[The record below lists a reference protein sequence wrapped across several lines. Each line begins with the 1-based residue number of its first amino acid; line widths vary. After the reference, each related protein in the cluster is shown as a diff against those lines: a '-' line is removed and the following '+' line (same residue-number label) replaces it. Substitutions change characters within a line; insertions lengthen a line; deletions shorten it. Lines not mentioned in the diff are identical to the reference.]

1 MPNHTKINELEHPL
15 PIFPQNCRMQQMM
28 LRWLLCC
35 GIALCGYSAAA
46 QPSSTDWFLKDPESD
61 QVQGTSTDKV
71 YETLLKDRESRQVIV
86 AVIDGGVDITHEDL
100 KDLIWTNKGE
110 VAGNGVDDDNNG
122 YVDDVHGWN
131 FIGGKNG
138 SVAEDSYEMTRE
150 YVRLKEKYTDSN
162 VKLNK
167 KEKAEYEKFLKLED
181 KYRKLKE
188 KNEKSFDYYKLLYLN
203 LRRSIDTLKAVLNTD
218 TLTVEKL
225 QAYEPDAMTLIFAK
239 GYILNLVKQ
248 TGDELTPAQLDEE
261 LSEAYN
267 HYRVIVE
274 FGYNEAY
281 DSRQI
286 VGDNYND
293 PYEKGYGNNDVVG
306 PDARHGTHVAGL
318 IAANRKND
326 LGIKG
331 IADNVLIMPV
341 RAVPNG
347 DERDKDV
354 ANAIIYATDNGAQ
367 IINMSFGKS
376 YSPEKEVV
384 DKAVKYAEKKGVLL
398 IHAAG
403 NDGQDLDK
411 EREFPNRYYADGKE
425 AKNWIEV
432 GASSFGADEDFIGDF
447 SNYGKNSVDVFAPGL
462 YMYSTVANNKY
473 EELQGTS
480 MAAPVVSG
488 VAAMLMSYFPDL
500 TAAQVKDIIRQSSRR
515 FDGLKVQQPKT
526 RKEVPMSD
534 LSITGGLINAFE
546 AVKLAQSLNDV
557 KVIK

>member
-1 MPNHTKINELEHPL
+1 MERAL
-15 PIFPQNCRMQQMM
+15 PIFRQNCAMQQKM

-35 GIALCGYSAAA
+35 GIVLSGFGAIS
-46 QPSSTDWFLKDPESD
+46 QPSSTDWFLKDPETD

-86 AVIDGGVDITHEDL
+86 AVIDGGVDINHEDL
-100 KDLIWTNKGE
+100 QGIIWTNKDE
-110 VAGNGVDDDNNG
+110 VAGNGLDDDNNG
-122 YVDDVHGWN
+122 YIDDVHGWN

-138 SVAEDSYEMTRE
+138 NVAEDSYEMTRE
-150 YVRLKEKYTDSN
+150 YVRLKKKYGDPN
-162 VKLNK
+162 VKVSK
-167 KEKAEYEKFLKLED
+167 KEKAEYEKYLKLED
-181 KYRKLKE
+181 KFHKLKA
-188 KNEKSFDYYKLLYLN
+188 KNEKSFEYYKLLYVN
-203 LRRSIDTLKAVLNTD
+203 LRKSIDTLKATLQTD
-218 TLTVEKL
+218 TLTAEKL
-225 QAYEPDAMTLIFAK
+225 EAYEPDGMALVFAR
-239 GYILNLVKQ
+239 GYILNLIKQ
-248 TGDELTPAQLDEE
+248 TGGELTPSELDAE
-261 LSEAYN
+261 LTEAYN

-274 FGYNEAY
+274 YGYNEDY
-281 DSRQI
+281 DSREVI
-286 VGDNYND
+286 GDNYND
-293 PYEKGYGNNDVVG
+293 PYEKGYGNNDVIG
-306 PDARHGTHVAGL
+306 PDAQHGTHVAGL
-318 IAANRKND
+318 IAANRKNE
-326 LGIKG
+326 LGVKG
-331 IADNVLIMPV
+331 IADNVLIMPI

-354 ANAIIYATDNGAQ
+354 ANAIIYAADNGAH

-398 IHAAG
+398 IHASG

-425 AKNWIEV
+425 SKNWMEV
-432 GASSFGADEDFIGDF
+432 GASSYGANEDFIGDF
-447 SNYGKNSVDVFAPGL
+447 SNYGKATVDVFAPGL
-462 YMYSTVANNKY
+462 YMYSTVPNNRY

-488 VAAMLMSYFPDL
+488 VAALLMSYFPDL

-526 RKEVPMSD
+526 RKEVHMSD

-546 AVKLAQSLNDV
+546 AVKLAQSLNDM

>member
-1 MPNHTKINELEHPL
+1 
-15 PIFPQNCRMQQMM
+15 MM

-35 GIALCGYSAAA
+35 GIVLAGAGLQA
-46 QPSSTDWFLKDPESD
+46 QPSSTDWFLKDPQTDS
-61 QVQGTSTDKV
+61 VQGTSTDKV
-71 YETLLKDRESRQVIV
+71 YSTLLKDRESRQVIV
-86 AVIDGGVDITHEDL
+86 AVIDGGVDIHHEDL
-100 KDLIWTNKGE
+100 QGKIWINADE

-122 YVDDVHGWN
+122 YVDDVNGWN

-138 SVAEDSYEMTRE
+138 SVGEDSYEMTRE
-150 YVRLKEKYTDSN
+150 YVRLREKFANATSA
-162 VKLNK
+162 KLNK
-167 KEKAEYEKFLKLED
+167 KEKAEYESFLKLED
-181 KYRKLKE
+181 KYKKLKA
-188 KNEKSFDYYKLLYLN
+188 KNEKSFEYYKLLYVN
-203 LRRSIDTLKAVLNTD
+203 LKRSMDTLKAVLQTD

-225 QAYEPDAMTLIFAK
+225 QAFEPQGMALTFAK

-248 TGDELTPAQLDEE
+248 TGDELTPMELDAE
-261 LSEAYN
+261 LDEAYN

-274 FGYNEAY
+274 YGYNENF
-281 DSRQI
+281 DSREI
-286 VGDNYND
+286 IGDNYSD
-293 PYEKGYGNNDVVG
+293 LYEKGYGNNDVIG
-306 PDARHGTHVAGL
+306 PDARHGTHVAGI
-318 IAANRKND
+318 IAANRDND
-326 LGIKG
+326 LGVKG
-331 IADNVLIMPV
+331 IAQNVLIMPV

-354 ANAIIYATDNGAQ
+354 ANAIIYAADNGAH

-376 YSPEKEVV
+376 YSPQKEVV

-411 EREFPNRYYADGKE
+411 EREFPNRYYTDGKD

-432 GASSFGADEDFIGDF
+432 GASSYGADEAFIGDF
-447 SNYGKNSVDVFAPGL
+447 SNYGKSTVDVFAPGL
-462 YMYSTVANNKY
+462 YMYSTVPNNKY

-488 VAAMLMSYFPDL
+488 IAAMLMSYFPDL
-500 TAAQVKDIIRQSSRR
+500 TAAQVKDIIKQSSRR

-526 RKEVPMSD
+526 HKEVSMSD
-534 LSITGGLINAFE
+534 LSITGGLVNAFE
-546 AVKLAQSLNDV
+546 AIKMAQSVNNM